1 MAKMR
6 FDVHE
11 HGVPSASIAVPL
23 WVLKGAARILP
34 KIVGKKLM
42 EQIDVDQI
50 IALAEDPQ
58 ASGVILEIEDH
69 KSSERITISVVR
81 DETKAA

>member
-6 FDVHE
+6 IDVHE

-23 WVLKGAARILP
+23 WVLKGAAKVLP

-42 EQIDVDQI
+42 DQIDVDQI
-50 IALAEDPQ
+50 VALADSPQ

-69 KSSERITISVVR
+69 KSSERITISVAR

>member
-34 KIVGKKLM
+34 KIAGK
-42 EQIDVDQI
+42 
-50 IALAEDPQ
+50 
-58 ASGVILEIEDH
+58 
-69 KSSERITISVVR
+69 
-81 DETKAA
+81 